1 MGVLL
6 VTSKLA
12 ESIVRKYAED
22 SGVEAKVVALP
33 FAVAALMTSRYISTH
48 LKSLDMAGIDLIL
61 VPGLVKGDVSNISEV
76 TGIPVF
82 KGPRHAADLTQ
93 VLKVISKTMLST
105 TVPACDLIRETL
117 NKQALESLN
126 EIESN
131 REQLLLN
138 PGNVL
143 IGNLAVGKNFPTR
156 VIAEIVDC
164 SKLTDK
170 EIKRKAIHY
179 AKSGADIIDV
189 GMVAGL
195 SQPKE
200 AYRSV
205 KIVKES
211 VDKPISIDSLVPAEI
226 QAAVSAGVDLILSV
240 DAGNVAEVSKFAADI
255 PVIVIPT
262 DFRRNIFPRNW
273 PEKIKL
279 LEDNIESATKHGFKT
294 VIADPILDP
303 LVNPGSAESI
313 VASYNFRKKH
323 SDTIMLLGVGNVTE
337 LIDADSIG
345 VNAFLMGVAAELD
358 VGLVLTTEVSTK
370 AWGSVQE
377 LSKAAKMMFL
387 AKKRSSI
394 PKEVGVDLL
403 VLKEKIQK
411 DEFPSNE
418 SMKNVSI
425 INADPHL
432 VHSRDPKGC
441 FKIYIDRDKGEIILL
456 HSSRHRLDTPDIVL
470 RGRTARELYMTVVA
484 KGLLSSLDHAGYIG
498 TEVQKAEIA
507 LKLGKSYVQD
517 SPIF

>member
-6 VTSKLA
+6 VTGKLA

-22 SGVEAKVVALP
+22 SGLETKVVALP

-61 VPGLVKGDVSNISEV
+61 VPGLVKGDVSGISED

-93 VLKVISKTMLST
+93 VLKVISKNVLST
-105 TVPACDLIRETL
+105 TVPACDIIRETL

-126 EIESN
+126 EVESN
-131 REQLLLN
+131 REQLLRNL
-138 PGNVL
+138 GNVL
-143 IGNLAVGKNFPTR
+143 IGNLAVGQDFPTR
-156 VIAEIVDC
+156 VVAEIVDC
-164 SKLTDK
+164 SKLTDD
-170 EIKRKAIHY
+170 EIKRKSIYY

-200 AYRSV
+200 AYRSI

-211 VDKPISIDSLVPAEI
+211 VDKPVSIDSLLPEEI
-226 QAAVSAGVDLILSV
+226 QAAVSAGVDLILSI

-255 PVIVIPT
+255 PIVVIPT

-273 PEKIKL
+273 PEKIRL
-279 LEDNIESATKHGFKT
+279 LENNIESAKKHSFKT

-303 LVNPGSAESI
+303 LVNPGSVESI

-358 VGLVLTTEVSTK
+358 VSLVLTTEVSTK
-370 AWGSVQE
+370 AQGSVLE
-377 LSKAAKMMFL
+377 LSKASKMMFL
-387 AKKRSSI
+387 AKERNSI

-403 VLKEKIQK
+403 VIKEGVQK
-411 DEFPSNE
+411 DEFPGNE
-418 SMKNVSI
+418 SMKDASI
-425 INADPHL
+425 INADSHL
-432 VHSRDPKGC
+432 IHSHDPKGC
-441 FKIYIDRDKGEIILL
+441 FKIYLDRDRGEIILM

-470 RGRTARELYMTVVA
+470 RGKTARDLYMTVVS

-517 SPIF
+517 SSLF